1 VDRLRL
7 AVDIKSLAL
16 HQTGIA
22 VYLAN
27 LLALLATPLPEV
39 EITLLGPRTA
49 LDGLPEAD
57 RFRHVA
63 VELPRGPARIAR
75 YDQMSVPRAVA
86 RSGVDA
92 LFSPNS
98 DAPIVSP
105 RPVMLTI
112 HDLAYLRFPAAY
124 RWSMRTYYGRLARW
138 HLRRAAVVLTDSAF
152 SAAELTACEPGV
164 RERLAIV
171 PAALDRAFVEASEAP
186 ADGAA
191 AADAWRIAQGLPA
204 RYFVYTGGFD
214 ARKNVA
220 GVVRAVAAWAARHEE
235 TAALVI
241 TGVGRVDERAARLVD
256 AAGPRVDL
264 RLVAPL
270 PRGEMPLLY
279 RAARALIYLSRYE
292 GFSLPVLEALAVGL
306 PVVASPVGFL
316 AGETPRSE
324 EMPAGVEIV
333 RDDTPDG
340 VAAAIDRA
348 LATAGGPMAEARVR
362 VAQAMHGRVR
372 PAFAAACARLRAA
385 IE

>member
-27 LLALLATPLPEV
+27 LLALLATPLPDV
-39 EITLLGPRTA
+39 EITLIGPRA
-49 LDGLPEAD
+49 GFEGLEAD
-57 RFRHVA
+57 RFRC
-63 VELPRGPARIAR
+63 VEVDLPRGPARIAR
-75 YDQMSVPRAVA
+75 YDQLSVPRAVA

-92 LFSPNS
+92 LFSPNC
-98 DAPIVSP
+98 DAPIASP

-124 RWSMRTYYGRLARW
+124 PWSIRTYYGRLARW
-138 HLRRAAVVLTDSAF
+138 HLRRAAVVLTDSTF
-152 SAAELTACEPGV
+152 SADELTACEPRA

-171 PAALDRAFVEASEAP
+171 PAALDRVFVEAS
-186 ADGAA
+186 GAA
-191 AADAWRIAQGLPA
+191 AGGADVETWRAAQGLPA

-214 ARKNVA
+214 ERKDIE
-220 GVVRAVAAWAARHEE
+220 GVVRGVAAWAARRGEDI
-235 TAALVI
+235 AVVM
-241 TGVGRVDERAARLVD
+241 TGVGRVRDRAARL
-256 AAGPRVDL
+256 AEIAGPRVDL
-264 RLVAPL
+264 RVIAPL
-270 PRGEMPLLY
+270 PRRDMPRLY

-316 AGETPRSE
+316 AAGEAP
-324 EMPAGVEIV
+324 VEIA
-333 RDDTPDG
+333 RDASPEG
-340 VAAAIDRA
+340 VASAIDRA
-348 LATAGGPMAEARVR
+348 LATDGADAAAARIR
-362 VAQAMHGRVR
+362 FARGMHEQVR

-385 IE
+385 IRS